1 MEKPNHVT
9 IDAIARETG
18 PAAAAEM
25 RVANTIPAVIY
36 GPQTEN
42 IHFSVPEL
50 ELERLLKAED
60 AQIVDVNIDGKSYSS
75 IVKTVDFHPV
85 TDRPIHADFYVYS
98 ESHPVT
104 ISLPIRI
111 SGSAPGVLAGGRL
124 DHNLKKVNVRC
135 LPKDIPAHIRAD
147 VSKLN
152 INDTLRIKDLD
163 FSGVSPLV
171 SPERTV
177 VIIKPPRGGKKVEAK
192 K

>member
-1 MEKPNHVT
+1 MEKPNHVI
-9 IDAIARETG
+9 IDAQARETG
-18 PAAAAEM
+18 PVAAAEM
-25 RVANTIPAVIY
+25 RAANTIPAVIY
-36 GPQTEN
+36 GPETEN

-60 AQIVDVNIDGKSYSS
+60 AQIIDVNIDGKSYSS
-75 IVKTVDFHPV
+75 IIKNVDFHPV
-85 TDRPIHADFYVYS
+85 TDRPLHADFYVFS

-135 LPKDIPAHIRAD
+135 LPNDIPAHVIAN
-147 VSKLN
+147 VAKLN
-152 INDTLRIKDLD
+152 IGDTLRIRDLD
-163 FSGVSPLV
+163 FAGVTPLV

-177 VIIKPPRGGKKVEAK
+177 VIIKPPRGGKKVEGK

>member
-9 IDAIARETG
+9 IEAQARQTG
-18 PAAAAEM
+18 PVAAAEM
-25 RVANTIPAVIY
+25 RAANTIPAVLY
-36 GPQTEN
+36 GPKTDN

-75 IVKTVDFHPV
+75 IVKNVEFHPV
-85 TDRPIHADFYVYS
+85 TDRPLHADFYVYND
-98 ESHPVT
+98 SHPVT

-135 LPKDIPAHIRAD
+135 LPSDIPAHVLAD

-152 INDTLRIKDLD
+152 IGDTLRIKDLD
-163 FSGVSPLV
+163 FAGVNPLV
-171 SPERTV
+171 SPDRTV
-177 VIIKPPRGGKKVEAK
+177 VLIKPPKGGKKVEGK

>member
-171 SPERTV
+171 SAERTV